1 LRIGTLGTEDIP
13 LPANQL
19 MAREIQFLG
28 SFRYGNVFGEAIRL
42 AASNR
47 VNLRPLISQV
57 FPLRQ
62 VVEAILCAS
71 ARNQMLKVQMEIS

>member
-1 LRIGTLGTEDIP
+1 
-13 LPANQL
+13 
-19 MAREIQFLG
+19 
-28 SFRYGNVFGEAIRL
+28 VFDEAIRL

-62 VVEAILCAS
+62 AKEAMIRAS
-71 ARNQMLKVQMEIS
+71 AKEHVLKIQIQTEGDLA